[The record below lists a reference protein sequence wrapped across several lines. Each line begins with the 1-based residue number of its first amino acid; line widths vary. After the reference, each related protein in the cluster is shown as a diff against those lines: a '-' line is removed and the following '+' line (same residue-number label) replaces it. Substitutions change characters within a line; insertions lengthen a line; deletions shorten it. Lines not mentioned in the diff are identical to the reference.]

1 MDRALSIF
9 PGDDDET
16 NERNINHIE
25 KTSVDHG
32 HYEDKLLDL
41 SDEEPNM
48 IKIKNDIN
56 KIINERYSSYISI
69 NDDEI
74 SNILKDS
81 FISNEEMQ
89 IKDFVL
95 RLLVLEKLFQTSV
108 KECNSLKNIIKRL
121 ENHIE
126 TIRKNMIVLTKKVDF
141 QTGRSTT
148 L

>member
-9 PGDDDET
+9 PAFDDDT
-16 NERNINHIE
+16 NEENINHRE
-25 KTSVDHG
+25 KTSGEHG

-41 SDEEPNM
+41 SEEEPNM
-48 IKIKNDIN
+48 IKIKNDI
-56 KIINERYSSYISI
+56 KEIINERYSNYISI
-69 NDDEI
+69 DDDEI
-74 SNILKDS
+74 SDILKDS